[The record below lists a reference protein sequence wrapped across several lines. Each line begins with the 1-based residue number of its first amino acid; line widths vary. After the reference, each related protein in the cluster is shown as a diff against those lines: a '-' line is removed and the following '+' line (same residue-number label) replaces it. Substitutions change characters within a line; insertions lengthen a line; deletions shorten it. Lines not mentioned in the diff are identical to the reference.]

1 MFADIIVDLSVEA
14 LDRTF
19 QYIIPK
25 QWEGEVFAGCCVK
38 IPFGRG
44 NRLIRVCNEYNGSGG
59 MAG

>member
-25 QWEGEVFAGCCVK
+25 QWEGEVFAGAVSK
-38 IPFGRG
+38 SPLEGEI
-44 NRLIRVCNEYNGSGG
+44 V
-59 MAG
+59 